1 MSQSYD
7 MLRLAGRATQL
18 LRDADRE
25 DVIAYVHGQI
35 QPDGGFRGRATGS
48 DLYYTVFGGSCLL
61 ARNRPPRPSAVRQY
75 LETFGDGATLDFVH
89 LVSCARCWA
98 ALSLPLLLMSRRARA
113 LLPRLERYRAN
124 DGGYDPAAPGAARGT
139 VYGGFLAFLAYDESR
154 VALPR
159 PDGLLGSIRALR
171 TPDGGYANAPGVV
184 GSTTTATAAA
194 ILLQQW
200 IAGAV
205 DPATITALQS
215 CACGTGG
222 YHAFAGAPAPDLLST
237 ATALFALHVAGV
249 NPASEAAARHL
260 DFVESLWHESGG
272 FCGHA
277 AEFLP
282 DCEYTF
288 YALLTMGA
296 CALGQDT

>member
-1 MSQSYD
+1 MSQSND
-7 MLRLAGRATQL
+7 MLWVAGRASRL

-25 DVIAYVHGQI
+25 DVIAYVRGQQ

-61 ARNRPPRPSAVRQY
+61 ALHRPPRPSAVRLY
-75 LETFGDGATLDFVH
+75 LETFGDGASLDFVH
-89 LVSCARCWA
+89 LASCARCWA
-98 ALSLPLLLMSRRARA
+98 ALSLPLLTSRRARA
-113 LLPRLERYRAN
+113 LLPRLEQYRAD

-139 VYGGFLAFLAYDESR
+139 VYGGFLAFLTYEETR

-159 PDGLLGSIRALR
+159 PNELLGSIRALR
-171 TPDGGYANAPGVV
+171 TPDGGYANAPGVA

-194 ILLQQW
+194 ILLQRW
-200 IAGAV
+200 IADTV
-205 DPATITALQS
+205 DPAAIAALQS

-222 YHAFAGAPAPDLLST
+222 YHAFVGAPGPDLLST
-237 ATALFALHVAGV
+237 ATALFALHAAGIE
-249 NPASEAAARHL
+249 PASPEAARHL
-260 DFVESLWHESGG
+260 DFVESLWHASGG

-277 AEFLP
+277 ADPLP

-288 YALLTMGA
+288 YALLAMGA
-296 CALGQDT
+296 CAAGQES